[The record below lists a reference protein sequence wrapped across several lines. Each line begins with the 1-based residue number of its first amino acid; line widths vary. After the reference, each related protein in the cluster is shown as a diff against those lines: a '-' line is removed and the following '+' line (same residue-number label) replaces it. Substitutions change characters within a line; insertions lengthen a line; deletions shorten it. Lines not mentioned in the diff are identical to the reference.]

1 MAQPLVEK
9 GVEVALS
16 YPYGDL
22 ASKSVSKSCAGCANA
37 TDIYKDYGL
46 DVTIKMGNPQVLSG
60 T

>member
-1 MAQPLVEK
+1 MDKVIFGTQWIVQSQHCGFYQAM
-9 GVEVALS
+9 S
-16 YPYGDL
+16 TT
-22 ASKSVSKSCAGCANA
+22 GCAYV